1 MQTRTCSQGA
11 SVSGTDDSQ
20 MFLSRHYDSRDHVC
34 LWGQPLKLH
43 CLELDLWLHSHNSCN
58 SIHGPVFEGCK
69 SLDLCCF
76 EWILRSDI
84 KAPGTAQVKVK
95 FWVQ

>member
-11 SVSGTDDSQ
+11 SVRRTDDSQ

-43 CLELDLWLHSHNSCN
+43 CLELDLWFHSH
-58 SIHGPVFEGCK
+58 
-69 SLDLCCF
+69 D
-76 EWILRSDI
+76 SDI
-84 KAPGTAQVKVK
+84 HRHTWACAERLKGVKALIYVALNGY
-95 FWVQ
+95 